1 MCCVCIYLYI
11 YGRRELSTQWS
22 EWRETPIKYISDHI
36 RDQLNT
42 YIAVSLILVWVDR
55 KIHVTHMTLT
65 FFPTDQ
71 LLVGQLRYRIYR
83 YILHTRVYRTVP
95 LLYFLRSTIIQTWC
109 GCNYP
114 KQVSFNVRLCDGF
127 NYKPYHL
134 ARQAFSYYTGFSRD
148 TTASTRQE
156 NSPFTRW

>member
-1 MCCVCIYLYI
+1 MNFTQLCVLCVHIYLYI

-71 LLVGQLRYRIYR
+71 LLVWDSYGIEYTHITYS
-83 YILHTRVYRTVP
+83 YIGPFHCFIFCEVP
-95 LLYFLRSTIIQTWC
+95 
-109 GCNYP
+109 
-114 KQVSFNVRLCDGF
+114 
-127 NYKPYHL
+127 
-134 ARQAFSYYTGFSRD
+134 
-148 TTASTRQE
+148 
-156 NSPFTRW
+156 